1 MDTGTEQQSEQA
13 VEQSQA
19 EAEASFAAGF
29 ARVNGDGPKAD
40 AEVKPKEGEQ
50 ATPVKPAEAAAPE
63 PTPEEKARAEAE
75 REWEAVPKVVRDKL
89 QQLETIP
96 NQISKLAGHVG
107 GFKNQ
112 LESVISTAK
121 AAAEKRGDDVPT
133 DRQVQQAMAT
143 PEAWARFEKD
153 WPEMAEAINARLNGI
168 APQKAAPAV
177 GMDAFRWQVSQDI
190 SQAVDVAEERALV
203 RLRFPTWKQ
212 TVATPEF
219 AAWFQKQSADVQS
232 LAQSQIAD
240 DAIRMLDAY
249 DQHTKSQAEAEAKR
263 QQQQKRLAGAV
274 TPTGS
279 SAPPSPASISD
290 EEALTRGFKRAH
302 GR

>member
-1 MDTGTEQQSEQA
+1 MDTGTDKQSEQA

-29 ARVNGDGPKAD
+29 ARVNGDGPSAD
-40 AEVKPKEGEQ
+40 AEAKPKEGEQ
-50 ATPVKPAEAAAPE
+50 ATPAKPAEAATPE
-63 PTPEEKARAEAE
+63 PTPEEKAKAEAE

-112 LESVISTAK
+112 LENVVATAK
-121 AAAEKRGDDVPT
+121 AAAEKRGDEVPT

-143 PEAWARFEKD
+143 PESWARFEKD
-153 WPEMAEAINARLNGI
+153 WPEMAEAINARLSGI
-168 APQKAAPAV
+168 GMQKAAEP
-177 GMDAFRWQVSQDI
+177 DLSAFRGQVSEDI

-203 RLRFPTWKQ
+203 RFKYPTWRQ
-212 TVATPEF
+212 TVKTDAF
-219 AAWFQKQSADVQS
+219 KAWFEQQAEDVQS
-232 LAQSQIAD
+232 LAQSPIAD

-249 DQHTKSQAEAEAKR
+249 DQHAKSLAEEAARR
-263 QQQQKRLAGAV
+263 QKQEKRLAGAV